1 MKILEIENSEIAK
14 IECQR
19 PILLSKVMNNIQ
31 YEWLYFEITYENQHI
46 LCIISLLDPF
56 SIEKNLQQ
64 NSPTIYLTWYDNKKI
79 IAYSYAVL
87 SYKDRG
93 NLENKIE
100 NWLNGISSNLE
111 IVLPCHSTQKI
122 IHLTLNN
129 PFPKAN
135 IDDFSS
141 EGINNCSKK
150 HFWQLLLKS
159 VKVQGSIET
168 IEIPREKF
176 SEFFSRYSL
185 FYDKY
190 LEKLLKN
197 KSPCRLQFKDASY
210 YLDHNAGVEKLSE
223 IKNHWFWWH
232 SEQNGLWEVC
242 YFFPNAKQMFYC
254 HSNASEQAAEIL
266 SVETTKIVKNYKYS
280 NFFLQYPALMLSRM
294 FGTILV
300 DFKIESAPFYLR
312 ARSLGKVNLT
322 LELLKPKNI
331 SKKITQFLIGSRK
344 INSKY
349 FNIELNDFESYL
361 DFFSICK
368 NITKNNGKS
377 FFLASHVLSR
387 EQREASYFVYTL
399 CRLIDDATD
408 ELVNIPTLDGALQG
422 SCFSNKF
429 LNVLWGKDFLVDAY
443 FLIQIR
449 ERISFCL
456 FRNIDLKSTE
466 NFIFDAR
473 RKINEFYL
481 EKRHFEELIFG
492 QKMDEKFCQPNNFNE
507 FYLYC
512 YRVAGVVGL
521 LMAKMFKT
529 QQSEEAEKAAEHL
542 GIAMQI
548 TNILRDI
555 KEDFENGRIYIP
567 KSFCQYY
574 NLNIDEKIFFNG
586 VQNRNIDFIDNLA
599 KRAIKYYQNANQGI
613 KTIPSLRARFCVRL
627 MLAIYGSILG
637 KILLDKQIVFKE
649 RAIVSKFERILI
661 FFKVILGFSPLKV
674 AKLNRNFTIDETLI
688 L

>member
-1 MKILEIENSEIAK
+1 MKILEIESSEIAK
-14 IECQR
+14 IEYPK
-19 PILLSKVMNNIQ
+19 PILLLKEMNNIH

-46 LCIISLLDPF
+46 LCILSLLDPF
-56 SIEKNLQQ
+56 SIEKNTQK
-64 NSPTIYLTWYDNKKI
+64 NSPTIYLTWYDNKKL
-79 IAYSYAVL
+79 IAYSYTVF
-87 SYKDRG
+87 SCKDRI

-100 NWLNGISSNLE
+100 NWFCGITSNLE
-111 IVLPCHSTQKI
+111 IILPCHSTQKV
-122 IHLTLNN
+122 IHLTLKN
-129 PFPKAN
+129 PFPKVN
-135 IDDFSS
+135 IGNFSS
-141 EGINNCSKK
+141 DGIKKCSKK
-150 HFWQLLLKS
+150 HYWQLLSKS
-159 VKVQGSIET
+159 LKVQGVIET
-168 IEIPREKF
+168 IEVPKEKF
-176 SEFFSRYSL
+176 TEFFSRHAL

-190 LEKLLKN
+190 LDFKLKHE
-197 KSPCRLQFKDASY
+197 SPRRLQFKDAAF

-223 IKNHWFWWH
+223 IKNQWYWWH
-232 SEQNGLWEVC
+232 SEQNGFWEVC
-242 YFFPNAKQMFYC
+242 YFFPKAKQMFYC
-254 HSNASEQAAEIL
+254 QSSAGEQAADIL
-266 SVETTKIVKNYKYS
+266 SVEPSEIVKCYKYS
-280 NFFLQYPALMLSRM
+280 NFFLQYPAKMFSRM
-294 FGTILV
+294 FGSITV

-312 ARSLGKVNLT
+312 ARSLGNIKLT

-331 SKKITQFLIGSRK
+331 CRKLTQILIGSRK
-344 INSKY
+344 INAKY
-349 FNIELNDFESYL
+349 FEADLNDFESYL
-361 DFFSICK
+361 DFFDICK

-377 FFLASHVLSR
+377 FYLASHVLSS

-408 ELVNIPTLDGALQG
+408 ELVKIPTLDGALQG
-422 SCFSNKF
+422 TSFSNKF
-429 LNVLWGKDFLVDAY
+429 LNILWGKDFLVDAY
-443 FLIQIR
+443 FLMQIR

-456 FRNIDLKSTE
+456 FKNIDLKSTE

-473 RKINEFYL
+473 RKVNEFYL
-481 EKRHFEELIFG
+481 EKRHFEELIYG
-492 QKMDEKFCQPNNFNE
+492 QKMDEMFCQPKNFSE

-574 NLNIDEKIFFNG
+574 NLNFDEKIFSSDI
-586 VQNRNIDFIDNLA
+586 QDRNIEFIDDLA
-599 KRAIKYYQNANQGI
+599 RRAIQYYQNANQGI

-637 KILLDKQIVFKE
+637 KILLNKSIVFKQ

-661 FFKVILGFSPLKV
+661 FFKVFLGFSPLKV
-674 AKLNRNFTIDETLI
+674 AKLNRNFTIDENLI